1 MPSRRFPYA
10 ALVRL
15 TLVLAGL
22 AGLCAT
28 TIEFARHDA
37 QMRLDHAGRLAGL
50 AVGQAQGG
58 VRDLLARFDRATAAL
73 RAQDVLGDPTA
84 LSSRLLRAEPLAAP
98 AARLVV
104 INPRGRQVAGT
115 SPGITSPGGGTEDR
129 WQAGVLSLFEHS
141 PRGTALLPLAPAGG
155 DGDPGYVLARRIDDG
170 QRGLAGVVAAF
181 VPAEAVR
188 SASRPVPG
196 LLPAA
201 VAAAVASPGEARP
214 GAAPAGGAPD
224 LAGEPGLAGLL
235 RPWLPVGWLPSRV
248 ARVEGTIE
256 GLAVS
261 ATVDTSMLGATDG
274 PGSPLGP
281 LAGLGVA
288 ALALVAAPFAVRR
301 RPAVDAGPAE
311 AGELQALRTRL
322 EDSEG
327 KRDRVL
333 EAIGHDVRTPIS
345 SIVGMSALLLDGS
358 LDADQRR
365 WVGLIRASCNALLAM
380 LNGIL
385 EIAAARTGGG
395 AVQNEPVDVATLA
408 EEVGAVLR
416 QQAHDKGIELDCH
429 VGAGAL
435 GLWSTDPTR
444 LRQVLFNLAGNAVK
458 YTAAGSVRIE
468 VSAIPGPDG
477 ADRLR
482 LQVADT
488 GPGIPEDE
496 RERVFERFS
505 RGSGAGSGQAGSGQA
520 GLGLGLAICREIAAL
535 MGAELTLASAVGAGS
550 IFTFDV
556 PAARVGPAGG
566 AALMTGRTALVVGLS
581 DGVRSRTAAHLE
593 QLGFAVETAADGFVG
608 IGMAERTVFRHD
620 CLDLAVVDGALPG
633 LPADA
638 LIDRL
643 QRGPGGHRVRIVVVT
658 NEAGPVGAG
667 QGYAGGCAGA
677 DALLPHPVEAQAIEG
692 VVARLFGATTVL
704 QEVDPRAG
712 PAPCL
717 RVLVVEDN
725 RINQALFLDLLNRAG
740 FSAHA
745 ASAGAEA
752 VAAAGRGG
760 FDVILM
766 DVQMPGMDGIEAT
779 RLIRGA
785 EGPRR
790 VPVVGLT
797 AHTGAEVRRRC
808 LEAGMDLVLH
818 KPADLARLPLR
829 LRSAVAAARVLPP
842 DAGAVQAA
850 ALDIADEHLAFLVAQ
865 VGEDRARSCV
875 VDFLAQ
881 AAAQLRAAP
890 SLLADH
896 AALGRMAH
904 DLAGVSGTLG
914 VTGLLD
920 GLLAVEDAARDGDA
934 AGIERALDEVCKTWE
949 RVQPVLHSRFEA
961 VAAGRAGP
969 ERRVA

>member
-1 MPSRRFPYA
+1 MSSMRRRVPLA

-15 TLVLAGL
+15 ALALAGL
-22 AGLCAT
+22 AGLGAAT
-28 TIEFARHDA
+28 VGFARHDA
-37 QMRLDHAGRLAGL
+37 QLRLDQAGRLAGL

-73 RAQDVLGDPTA
+73 RAQDVTGDPTA
-84 LSSRLLRAEPLAAP
+84 LSSRLLRAEPLVAP
-98 AARLVV
+98 AGRLVV
-104 INPRGRQVAGT
+104 INARGRQVAGT
-115 SPGITSPGGGTEDR
+115 SPGMGTEDG

-141 PRGTALLPLAPAGG
+141 PRGSALLPLAPAGG
-155 DGDPGYVLARRIDDG
+155 DRDTGYVLARRIDDG
-170 QRGLAGVVAAF
+170 QRLVGVVASF
-181 VPAEAVR
+181 VSAEAVR
-188 SASRPVPG
+188 SALRPMPG
-196 LLPAA
+196 LLPM
-201 VAAAVASPGEARP
+201 VAMASMEARP
-214 GAAPAGGAPD
+214 GTVLAMDGAPD
-224 LAGEPGLAGLL
+224 LAAEPGLAGLL
-235 RPWLPVGWLPSRV
+235 RPWLPAEWLPSRA
-248 ARVEGTIE
+248 ARVEGAVE

-261 ATVDTSMLGATDG
+261 ATVDTSMSGATDE
-274 PGSPLGP
+274 PGLPLGP

-288 ALALVAAPFAVRR
+288 ALALVVAPFAVRR
-301 RPAVDAGPAE
+301 RPAVDGGLSAAGPE
-311 AGELQALRTRL
+311 AGELQALRARL

-395 AVQNEPVDVATLA
+395 AVQCEPVDVATLV

-429 VGAGAL
+429 VGPGAL

-468 VSAIPGPDG
+468 VSASAGPDG
-477 ADRLR
+477 AERLR
-482 LQVADT
+482 LRVEDT

-505 RGSGAGSGQAGSGQA
+505 RGGGAELGQAGSGQA

-535 MGAELTLASAVGAGS
+535 MGAGLTLASTVGAGS
-550 IFTFDV
+550 TFTFDV
-556 PAARVGPAGG
+556 PAARVQPADGR
-566 AALMTGRTALVVGLS
+566 ATLMTGRTALVVGLS

-633 LPADA
+633 LPAEA
-638 LIDRL
+638 LIARL
-643 QRGPGGHRVRIVVVT
+643 QRGPGGHRIRIVVVT
-658 NEAGPVGAG
+658 NEAGPVGTS
-667 QGYAGGCAGA
+667 QDCAGA
-677 DALLPHPVEAQAIEG
+677 DALLPHPVEAEAIEG
-692 VVARLFGATTVL
+692 VVAQLFGATTVL

-725 RINQALFLDLLNRAG
+725 RINQALFLDLLNRAE

-779 RLIRGA
+779 RLIREA
-785 EGPRR
+785 EGGRR

-818 KPADLARLPLR
+818 KPGDLARLPLR
-829 LRSAVAAARVLPP
+829 LRSAVAAAKVLPP
-842 DAGAVQAA
+842 DVGAVQAA
-850 ALDIADEHLAFLVAQ
+850 SLDIADEHLAFLVAQ

-875 VDFLAQ
+875 VDFLLQ

-890 SLLADH
+890 SLLGDH

-920 GLLAVEDAARDGDA
+920 GLLSVEDAARNGDA
-934 AGIERALDEVCKTWE
+934 AGVERALAEVFKTWE
-949 RVQPVLHSRFEA
+949 RVQPVLHSRFES
-961 VAAGRAGP
+961 VVAGRAGP
-969 ERRVA
+969 ELRVA